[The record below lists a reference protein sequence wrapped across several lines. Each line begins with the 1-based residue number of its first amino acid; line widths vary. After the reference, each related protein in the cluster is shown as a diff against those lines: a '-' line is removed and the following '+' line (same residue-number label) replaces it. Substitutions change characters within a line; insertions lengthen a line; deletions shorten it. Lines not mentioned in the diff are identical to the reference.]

1 MNIEANYLKQLP
13 LTMNYVSINIFI
25 HLGSTIIQMYFQEA
39 ILPTK
44 IFT

>member
-1 MNIEANYLKQLP
+1 MNIDANYLKHLP

-25 HLGSTIIQMYFQEA
+25 HLGSVIIQMYFQEA